1 MAPDVLRRTPHD
13 AGVLDRTGIV
23 SASAPLTFDD
33 GLADDSDVPPDAFQ
47 FRPFRSQFAAMV
59 AVGLMVAVA
68 VTGTQ
73 EREGSPVEVARGAV
87 DDSPAAGRLP
97 AASNP
102 RQAESAPRE
111 GEQGVPLRTP
121 PSASEV
127 PETRSVVTSVE
138 PTLRTV
144 VPSAVPPAPGKE
156 EGREE
161 VPVSVEIPG
170 EPDVPGEIVE
180 LPMTAVVGSLR
191 PPDAERLR
199 ARDDERHAD
208 GERHGDCRD
217 SDGEQRRGGQR
228 AGDCGSPR

>member
-33 GLADDSDVPPDAFQ
+33 GLADDSGDVPPDAFQ

-59 AVGLMVAVA
+59 AVGLMVAAA

-73 EREGSPVEVARGAV
+73 EREGNPVEVARGSA
-87 DDSPAAGRLP
+87 DDSPAAGHIP
-97 AASNP
+97 AAPNP
-102 RQAESAPRE
+102 RQAEPAPRE

-121 PSASEV
+121 PSASGV
-127 PETRSVVTSVE
+127 PETSSVVTSVE

-144 VPSAVPPAPGKE
+144 VPSVVPPAPGKE
-156 EGREE
+156 EGRDE
-161 VPVSVEIPG
+161 VPVSVEIPS

-199 ARDDERHAD
+199 ARDDEWH
-208 GERHGDCRD
+208 GECRD
-217 SDGEQRRGGQR
+217 SDEDQWRGGQR